1 MMDSLGNFCMDL
13 WLVLEDLKVYTWQP
27 HYFWLGEVR
36 MAAVQIITFAKKKNR
51 KNVVQTLITVQA
63 ELNI

>member
-36 MAAVQIITFAKKKNR
+36 MAAVQIITFEKKRTGRMRYKH
-51 KNVVQTLITVQA
+51 
-63 ELNI
+63 